1 MTLKRGW
8 LRFERRREAV
18 CGMGALPSEEL
29 IISKVDDPAERLAK
43 GLSKE

>member
-8 LRFERRREAV
+8 LRVERRREAV

-29 IISKVDDPAERLAK
+29 TTSKVDDPEEKLAK

>member
-8 LRFERRREAV
+8 LRVERRREAV

-29 IISKVDDPAERLAK
+29 IISKVDDPEERLAE

>member
-8 LRFERRREAV
+8 LRVQRRREAV
-18 CGMGALPSEEL
+18 CGMGALPLEEL
-29 IISKVDDPAERLAK
+29 IISKVYDPEERLAE

>member
-8 LRFERRREAV
+8 LRVERRREAV
-18 CGMGALPSEEL
+18 CGMGAMPSEEF
-29 IISKVDDPAERLAK
+29 IISKVDDPEERLAE